1 MVTTLSRTYVRLSG
15 LLVEPEEP
23 HGVMRLAGLSPRRD
37 IHVVQQTPAYAPLIV
52 YVGGY
57 GVVREASHSLLDG
70 EF

>member
-1 MVTTLSRTYVRLSG
+1 MRLSG

-37 IHVVQQTPAYAPLIV
+37 IHVVQETTVYAPQVV

-57 GVVREASHSLLDG
+57 RIVSRSLAYLLDG